1 MSEDTNHLAQR
12 SLYRLLVRIGVLL
25 VLPLFVI
32 WAIAAPPAAGF
43 LWDWAN
49 TLGYIAALLI
59 ILLFIYRG
67 QMQAGVPLSGRFF
80 VDLHRDLGYAA
91 LLLSGLHVL
100 VLLVSE
106 PLLLEHL
113 KPTAPWYMLAGLA
126 CLLLLAT
133 LVWLSLPALRKGFWS
148 DYRLFRQV
156 HLWLALAVLLL
167 LYIHVLGSRFYL
179 NSYWKQGGFLVFGA
193 LVLLVFIRGRY
204 RPRAAVQNS
213 TQRLRGN
220 GVTARLISAG
230 CAALAVVVALM
241 LIAVNRLL

>member
-1 MSEDTNHLAQR
+1 MSGDTNRLAQK
-12 SLYRLLVRIGVLL
+12 SFYRLYLRVGAGLIV
-25 VLPLFVI
+25 PLCII
-32 WAIAAPPAAGF
+32 WAIAASPATEF

-59 ILLFIYRG
+59 ILLFVYRG
-67 QMQAGVPLSGRFF
+67 QMLPGVPLSGRFF

-91 LLLSGLHVL
+91 LLLSALHVL
-100 VLLVSE
+100 VLLASE

-126 CLLLLAT
+126 GT
-133 LVWLSLPALRKGFWS
+133 LVLTALLVLSLPALRKGFWS

-156 HLWLALAVLLL
+156 HLWLALALLLL

-179 NSYWKQGGFLVFGA
+179 NSYWKQGGFLLFGI
-193 LVLLVFIRGRY
+193 LVLFTFIRDRS
-204 RPRAAVQNS
+204 RPKAVQFS
-213 TQRLRGN
+213 VQRLRGN

-230 CAALAVVVALM
+230 CAALAAVVALM
-241 LIAVNRLL
+241 LIAGHRLL